1 METHMSSRSS
11 SSSTQSKVTLIQ
23 AMLAGIAK
31 HFANTA
37 SFQVNNEALQKAVI
51 LAAFQAYLAAV
62 PVVAAAKAQY
72 ASSVQARITA
82 LASSNAML
90 KALTAYVRTTFG
102 NEPAILADFGLKPI
116 TRKAPTPKVAAQAV
130 ELRAQT
136 RTLRHTMGSQ
146 ERLAIKATAAPP
158 APTTTGTPKS

>member
-1 METHMSSRSS
+1 MSTNTKSTN
-11 SSSTQSKVTLIQ
+11 STQSKVTLIQ

-31 HFANTA
+31 YFANSA
-37 SFQVNNEALQKAVI
+37 SFQVNNETLQKAAI

-62 PVVAAAKAQY
+62 PVVAANKAQY
-72 ASSVQARITA
+72 ASSVQARSTA

-90 KALTAYVRTTFG
+90 KALTAYVRTMFG

-130 ELRAQT
+130 EQRAQT
-136 RTLRHTMGSQ
+136 RVLRHTMGSQ
-146 ERLAIKATAAPP
+146 QRLAVKAPV
-158 APTTTGTPKS
+158 PTTAPAVTVTPKP